1 VGRATLVASG
11 SVKAAAKGVKLRLS
25 FVNVETGTI
34 RSHWT
39 FAISD
44 VFIEQVL
51 PYFDQYA
58 LSHHV
63 WSPDGATIALPVVAD
78 GSERVMVVRA
88 DGSGARRV
96 ADGLEG
102 FWSP

>member
-1 VGRATLVASG
+1 M
-11 SVKAAAKGVKLRLS
+11 
-25 FVNVETGTI
+25 
-34 RSHWT
+34 
-39 FAISD
+39 FAIAD
-44 VFIEQVL
+44 VFVDQLL

-63 WSPDGATIALPVVAD
+63 WSPDGASIALPVVTD
-78 GSERVMVVRA
+78 GREEVTVVQA

-96 ADGLEG
+96 ADGVEG